1 MTDDTIPVKVDRS
14 KAGVEQCNNFNYKRN
29 MKKYLVI
36 TLTLMAVLATDATNV
51 YAQKK
56 KKPLYTAPLGVQ
68 AYTFRHSF
76 PKDVAATLDTIKMM
90 GFTEI
95 EGSGG
100 KMAPEEFRK
109 LCAERGISIP
119 STGAGY
125 EQLVKDP
132 QAIADRAKALG
143 AKYVMTAWIPH
154 KNGAFNF
161 ENAKKAVEDFN
172 AAGKVL
178 KENGLTFCYH
188 VHGYEFWPHENG
200 TLMDYI
206 ITKTDPKYVSFEM
219 DVMWTHFGG
228 GDPVA
233 LLKKY
238 GDRWKLMHLKD
249 LRKGTQKDRTGLT
262 PDENDVPLGTG
273 ELDIPAILKAA
284 KKAGVKHY
292 FIEDESPAHE
302 VSKEVPQSIAYLKR
316 LAE

>member
-1 MTDDTIPVKVDRS
+1 
-14 KAGVEQCNNFNYKRN
+14 
-29 MKKYLVI
+29 MKTRILLLVI
-36 TLTLMAVLATDATNV
+36 VSFTCVSAL
-51 YAQKK
+51 AQKK

-68 AYTFRHSF
+68 AYTFRHAF

-95 EGSGG
+95 EGGG
-100 KMAPEEFRK
+100 GRMSPEEFRK
-109 LCAERGISIP
+109 LCEERGISIP

-132 QAIADRAKALG
+132 QAVADRAKALG
-143 AKYVMTAWIPH
+143 ARFVMTAWIPH
-154 KNGAFNF
+154 KTGAFNF

-172 AAGKVL
+172 TVGKVL
-178 KENGLTFCYH
+178 RDNGITFCYH
-188 VHGYEFWPHENG
+188 VHGYEFWPHEKG
-200 TLMDYI
+200 TLLDYI
-206 ITKTDPKYVSFEM
+206 IQNTNPQYVSFEM
-219 DVMWTHFGG
+219 DIMWTHFGG

-238 GDRWKLMHLKD
+238 PGRWKLMHLKD
-249 LRKGTQKDRTGLT
+249 LRKGTPKDMTGLT

-284 KKAGVKHY
+284 KKAGVVHY

-302 VSKEVPQSIAYLKR
+302 VKEQVPQSIAYLKS
-316 LAE
+316 LTE